1 MNSKFLWRI
10 LMPIGIMIAILT
22 IVLLSHRGLKMDAR
36 AAQLEQLTM
45 AQKTQAN
52 PSAPDTLLLTGQSER
67 LRMMVTETLEQMKIP
82 YIEMPAEQFSLQ
94 MLEGI
99 HTVLFLRP
107 DLASVNPEMLVQLVN
122 WAEDGGRFALMTQP
136 EADDGFALISHKL
149 GIVEYESDAKEYVAV
164 NFHGSLVPLWGDRVF
179 DTELQD
185 FTLPVRLDEAC
196 NIYLETADEAGWP
209 IMWTRQLGSGR
220 VAVFDANLTLGKD
233 SRGYVMNLLSVLE
246 DSLVYPIINAG
257 MVFVDDFPAPQPT
270 GFDQRLKE
278 TYGFSTQGFFRNRW
292 WPDMKRL
299 TWTEGLRYTGVLVE
313 TYNANVTG
321 PFVPDS
327 EERWIVRFYS
337 SEILQSGGEIGL
349 HGYNHQPLCPEGFEY
364 AGENYICW
372 PGMDNMSQAIEEL
385 VRYGHEFLPN
395 AQFTT
400 YVPPSNYLSDVGQ
413 AVLLSTVQELRT
425 ISGLYLPENGINS
438 LTQEFREE
446 DDGSISVPRIT
457 AGFSIDDYNRLV
469 MAQELGLHGVFSHF
483 VHPDDVLDDER
494 GAALGWENMYLDF
507 QQLVGEINA
516 TYQPL
521 RWSTASEGAA
531 AVQRYDRVGIER
543 HRDGNVLELELS
555 MIYDEVW
562 LALWSDA
569 EPVTVSGA
577 ELYRISDRLF
587 WLRATQPN
595 VCVIWE
601 EAP

>member
-1 MNSKFLWRI
+1 MNSKYLWRI

>member
-1 MNSKFLWRI
+1 MNSKYLWRI

-457 AGFSIDDYNRLV
+457 AGFSIDDYNHLV

>member
-1 MNSKFLWRI
+1 MNSKYLWRI

-327 EERWIVRFYS
+327 EERGIVRFYS

>member
-1 MNSKFLWRI
+1 MNSKYLWRI
-10 LMPIGIMIAILT
+10 WTPVGVMLAILI
-22 IVLLSHRGLKMDAR
+22 IVLLSHRGLKIDAR
-36 AAQLEQLTM
+36 AAQLDQLAM
-45 AQKTQAN
+45 AQEPEASQSE
-52 PSAPDTLLLTGQSER
+52 PEMLLLTGQNES
-67 LRMMVTETLEQMKIP
+67 LRATVTESLEQMKIP
-82 YIEMPAEQFSLQ
+82 YMETPAEQFSPQ

-107 DLASVNPEMLVQLVN
+107 DLASVAPEILVQLVS

-136 EADDGFALISHKL
+136 EADDGFALINQKL
-149 GIVEYESDAKEYVAV
+149 GIVEYGSDAEEYVALS
-164 NFHGSLVPLWGDRVF
+164 FHGGLVPLWGDRVF
-179 DTELQD
+179 DTDLLD

-196 NIYLETADEAGWP
+196 SVYLETAGEAGWP

-233 SRGYVMNLLSVLE
+233 SRGYIMNLLSVLE
-246 DSLVYPIINAG
+246 DTLVYPIINAG
-257 MVFVDDFPAPQPT
+257 MVFVDDFPAPQPA

-327 EERWIVRFYS
+327 EERGIVRFYS

-364 AGENYICW
+364 AGEDYTCW
-372 PGMDNMSQAIEEL
+372 PSTDNMSQAIREL
-385 VRYGHEFLPN
+385 VRYGHDFLPN
-395 AQFTT
+395 AQFAT

-413 AVLLSTVQELRT
+413 ATLLSAVQELRT

-438 LTQEFREE
+438 LTQEFKEE
-446 DDGSISVPRIT
+446 GDGSISVPRIT

-494 GAALGWENMYLDF
+494 GAALGWETMYRDF
-507 QQLVGEINA
+507 QELAGEINA
-516 TYQPL
+516 AYPQL

-543 HRDGNVLELELS
+543 HMDGNALEIKLS
-555 MIYDEVW
+555 MFYDEVW

-569 EPVTVSGA
+569 EPMTISGA
-577 ELYRISDRLF
+577 DLYRISDRLY
-587 WLRATQPN
+587 WLRATQPD
-595 VCVIWE
+595 VRIIWE